1 MPEPKPEP
9 REEEQG
15 EFKVVDRRLFT
26 QDGERRPEAT
36 VEPSKAPP
44 PSQEP
49 ARKAAPPPPPQP
61 PPAPQAPKPS
71 ASEPPKG
78 QPQAGS
84 SPAQPSPATRPP
96 DAQPGD
102 KAAARFEQLVMSLM
116 TTAMFQ
122 MGLAAR
128 PGEQPPP
135 PDFQAAQETIDLLT
149 ALQEKTKGN
158 LSMAETDMLTGGLYE
173 LRMAFVELTRRMG
186 HPIG

>member
-9 REEEQG
+9 KPEVKEEEQG

-26 QDGERRPEAT
+26 QDGERRPDAA
-36 VEPSKAPP
+36 VEPPKS
-44 PSQEP
+44 
-49 ARKAAPPPPPQP
+49 PPPPP
-61 PPAPQAPKPS
+61 PKPPV
-71 ASEPPKG
+71 SEPPRG
-78 QPQAGS
+78 QATSP
-84 SPAQPSPATRPP
+84 PAQPSPAARPS

-102 KAAARFEQLVMSLM
+102 KFAAHFEQLVMSLM

-135 PDFQAAQETIDLLT
+135 PDFAAAQETIELLI

-158 LSMAETDMLTGGLYE
+158 LTPAEADMLTGGLYE

-186 HPIG
+186 RPVG